1 MFRLTGYVGRHYR
14 WIRHAMLFAAVLPSA
29 LQAEVIIN
37 GTRIIYPGN
46 SHEMALQLDNVGEEP
61 ALLQSWIDNGNPN
74 AQPED
79 EDVPFVILPPVV
91 RIEPKQGQTLRLM
104 FSGASL
110 PQDRE
115 SLFWFNALEIPPQPE
130 EGKSHNYL
138 QFAVR
143 SRIKLFYRPNNLTP
157 SITEAPETLRWSVS
171 KQQLTIDNPSPYYIT
186 LATVELNG
194 YQLADLS
201 GKMLEPHGQLVTKL
215 TGKLATASHFSGHFT
230 NIHDFGASN
239 DHTLTM
245 DNP

>member
-1 MFRLTGYVGRHYR
+1 MPS
-14 WIRHAMLFAAVLPSA
+14 WIRTLLSHSLLMLSLLPAATH
-29 LQAEVIIN
+29 AEVIIS

-46 SHEMALQLDNVGEEP
+46 KRELAVQLNNVGEQP
-61 ALLQSWIDNGNPN
+61 ALIQSWIDNGNAN
-74 AQPED
+74 AQPEE

-130 EGKSHNYL
+130 EGKSNNYL

-143 SRIKLFYRPNNLTP
+143 SRIKLFYRPDGLTP
-157 SITEAPETLRWSVS
+157 SITEAPETLRWSVA
-171 KQQLTIDNPSPYYIT
+171 KQQLTIQNPSPYYIT

-201 GKMLEPHGQLVTKL
+201 GQMLEPHGHLVTAL

-230 NIHDFGASN
+230 NINDFGASS
-239 DHTLTM
+239 DHSLTI
-245 DNP
+245 DNH